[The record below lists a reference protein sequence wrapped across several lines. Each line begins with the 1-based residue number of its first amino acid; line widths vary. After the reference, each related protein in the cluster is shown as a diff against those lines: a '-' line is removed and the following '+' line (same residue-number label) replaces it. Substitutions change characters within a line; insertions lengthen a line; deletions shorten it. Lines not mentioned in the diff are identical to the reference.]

1 MNEPDYEQL
10 TLFPEGSPASHSV
23 LPGSAE
29 ARAMTVTSGRRCL
42 ELYRRSGPL
51 GSLVRMCLVSSVW
64 HSTTCFLTWRAS
76 VTPHKRLLFRLVP
89 STPRTDGC
97 VSSYWPTPTA
107 TDAKG
112 MDRLLRKDATP
123 TRSMLLSQR
132 VLLTTPTARDFKSPD
147 KNEDSRRPSRKTE
160 LPSQVGGLL
169 NPEWVEWLMGFPT
182 GWTGSNASGTQCVH
196 PSSSPSSITSD

>member
-1 MNEPDYEQL
+1 MNGPDYEQL

-23 LPGSAE
+23 SPGSAE
-29 ARAMTVTSGRRCL
+29 ARAMTVTSGRKCL

-51 GSLVRMCLVSSVW
+51 GSLVRMCLASSVW

-76 VTPHKRLLFRLVP
+76 VTPRRRLLFRLVP
-89 STPRTDGC
+89 SVPRTDGC
-97 VSSYWPTPTA
+97 VSPYWPTPTA

-132 VLLTTPTARDFKSPD
+132 VLFATPTARDFKSPD

-160 LPSQVGGLL
+160 LPSQAGGLL

-182 GWTGSNASGTQCVH
+182 GWTGSNALGTQCAR
-196 PSSSPSSITSD
+196 PSSSPSSTTSD